1 MAIDSDLIRLTNEKL
16 FNPWIKVSPRSQDGW
31 IKDGVDPAT
40 ILDCPD
46 IPGITKIRITDS
58 EVWLGIDIGHSPDPT
73 SVAVVKHLRLT
84 STYNHNQS
92 RNSQEF
98 VTSFYRVTRCK
109 EWAGVA
115 YPDQRGLV
123 QEVFNEELDYNKT
136 VSIVCDGTGVG
147 KAVGQDWQSGL
158 TGYSQFFPVTMVY
171 GEPRSLNSMAV
182 SDLILNT
189 QAAFEQGRVSLPRSN
204 SDFAIRK
211 LHHQLTTRGIETDF
225 RGRLRAID
233 ERKSGLNHYDLSVAL
248 SLVVGNNERITS
260 TYQPFKWVC

>member
-1 MAIDSDLIRLTNEKL
+1 MAVDSKLIQEVNEKR
-16 FNPWIKVSPRSQDGW
+16 FNPWLKVSSRSQDGW
-31 IKDGVDPAT
+31 IKEGLDPSLS
-40 ILDCPD
+40 LDIPD

-84 STYNHNQS
+84 STYREG

-98 VTSFYRVTRCK
+98 ITSFYRIVRCK
-109 EWAGVA
+109 EWSGVS

-123 QEVFNEELDYNKT
+123 QEVLSEELNYHKS

-158 TGYSQFFPVTMVY
+158 TGYYQFLPVTMVY
-171 GEPRSLNSMAV
+171 GEPRSLNSMSV

-189 QAAFEQGRVSLPRSN
+189 QAAFEQGRVAIPRSN
-204 SDFAIRK
+204 NDFAIRK
-211 LHHQLTTRGIETDF
+211 LYSQLTTRGIETDF

-248 SLVVGNNERITS
+248 SLVVGHNERITS
-260 TYQPFKWVC
+260 SYQPFKWVF